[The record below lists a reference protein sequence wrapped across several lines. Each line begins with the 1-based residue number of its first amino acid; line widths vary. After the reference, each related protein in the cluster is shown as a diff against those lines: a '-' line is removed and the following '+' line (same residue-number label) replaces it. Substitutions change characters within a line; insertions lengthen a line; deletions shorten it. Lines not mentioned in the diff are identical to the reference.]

1 MTRIRLYLDEDAM
14 QHGLVTALR
23 ARRIDILTASDAG
36 MINQSDED
44 HLRWATRQQRAL
56 YSFNMADYAS
66 LHRQWLG
73 RGQTHSGIILA
84 SQQRYSV
91 GEQLRRL
98 LHLLSRTSAEEMQHR
113 LEYLSVWG
121 E

>member
-23 ARRIDILTASDAG
+23 ARRVDILTASDAG
-36 MINQSDED
+36 MINKGDGD
-44 HLRWATRQQRAL
+44 HLRWAARNQRAL
-56 YSFNMADYAS
+56 YSFNMADYTW
-66 LHRQWLG
+66 LHRQWLA
-73 RGQTHSGIILA
+73 RGEPHSGIILA

-98 LHLLSRTSAEEMQHR
+98 LRLLSRTTAEEMQHR

-121 E
+121 A